1 MWNSQYRKFPLAYT
15 GLKDLVAVWRLL
27 YDDKFL
33 YLSCEFFD
41 DRHVEGT
48 DNIACLNR
56 LHVKLVSVVQL
67 GLRGRS
73 RQGYEPAGKSKTR
86 IIAEEHVKAH

>member
-1 MWNSQYRKFPLAYT
+1 VFGNGTLWNR
-15 GLKDLVAVWRLL
+15 GCRICLKRSVSFKELQNLHIEEAFEWR
-27 YDDKFL
+27 
-33 YLSCEFFD
+33 
-41 DRHVEGT
+41 
-48 DNIACLNR
+48 LNR

-86 IIAEEHVKAH
+86 IIAEEHGKAH